1 MKMKTKSV
9 LNDGYKSIVDNG
21 RNQAFVTDLPQ
32 NQNGTDMGAT
42 ALEVAV
48 MSFAGCVSTI
58 YKVVA
63 NKMRLTVDKI
73 VVDMDAEKGTET
85 IEKVDFKVN
94 VWAQESEEKLQ
105 KCLDQTLKSC
115 PVGVLF
121 RKAGV
126 YIQYS
131 LIKN

>member
-32 NQNGTDMGAT
+32 SQDGTDMGAT

-85 IEKVDFKVN
+85 IDKVDFIVN

-126 YIQYS
+126 DIHYS